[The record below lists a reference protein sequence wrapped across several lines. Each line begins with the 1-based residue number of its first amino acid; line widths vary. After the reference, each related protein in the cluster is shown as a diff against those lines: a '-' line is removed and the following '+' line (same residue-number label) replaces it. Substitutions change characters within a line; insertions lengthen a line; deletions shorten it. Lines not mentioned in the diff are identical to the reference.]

1 MKATYANDTWH
12 YTDGSHYPD
21 LHHAF
26 IFRSIG
32 GGIASLEAVCS
43 SQIGYGVSSGMD
55 GSLAQAQSGAMYW
68 VREEPILLLLG
79 TRYYC
84 CITLRTQPLLPLHSH
99 STLGYQRRCSWN
111 RCDYWNCA
119 QFWFCR
125 LSFLTFCVTIFI
137 LLSQD
142 ITLELTIHMMRMLG
156 ILWSTVVAW
165 TRAMEYQLEQ
175 QRYVSSHGASLS
187 QTPFPC

>member
-1 MKATYANDTWH
+1 MKETYAADTWH
-12 YTDGSHYPD
+12 YKDSSHDPD

-32 GGIASLEAVCS
+32 GGIASLKAVCS
-43 SQIGYGVSSGMD
+43 SQIGYGVSSGMV

-99 STLGYQRRCSWN
+99 STLGYQRRCS
-111 RCDYWNCA
+111 
-119 QFWFCR
+119 
-125 LSFLTFCVTIFI
+125 
-137 LLSQD
+137 
-142 ITLELTIHMMRMLG
+142 
-156 ILWSTVVAW
+156 
-165 TRAMEYQLEQ
+165 
-175 QRYVSSHGASLS
+175 
-187 QTPFPC
+187 